1 MSPSA
6 LARCLSCSDSA
17 INRLQQL
24 VDVGAAGSA
33 GLPPIN
39 KILTQP
45 AVWWDRSFVAIAAA
59 REKAAEEVAAEAAAA
74 AEIRQRLPGQLE
86 GDQTEAD
93 ALSAAQIAART
104 AARAALAK
112 VRSSSAAEVKGVP
125 AVSSTQSME
134 DEGIMETESQGVL
147 GGDASWRVSL
157 TSALLGAATDIRD
170 RWLGQGQGQGEQ
182 QSAAAAADS
191 TGPPQQAGAQQ
202 EAAAA
207 GAGSRY
213 RRRR

>member
-24 VDVGAAGSA
+24 VDVGAAGAA

-74 AEIRQRLPGQLE
+74 AEIGLPGQLE
-86 GDQTEAD
+86 GDKTEVD
-93 ALSAAQIAART
+93 APSAAQIAART

-157 TSALLGAATDIRD
+157 TSALLGAATDIRE
-170 RWLGQGQGQGEQ
+170 RWLGQGQGQQ

-191 TGPPQQAGAQQ
+191 TAPAQQAGAQQ

-207 GAGSRY
+207 GAGGRY